1 MIKPSTKEIVQ
12 FRDGG
17 YISSGWE
24 VYTYT
29 GRRYHYDRYV
39 SFERCSSQ
47 WDLLT
52 ITVSDPNGKI
62 LRQFQDSADEDDDRH
77 LWE

>member
-39 SFERCSSQ
+39 SFERDIEQ
-47 WDLLT
+47 PMLT
-52 ITVSDPNGKI
+52 ITITNAHNKI
-62 LRQFQDSADEDDDRH
+62 IREFRTTSQEFDKDR
-77 LWE
+77 WTY